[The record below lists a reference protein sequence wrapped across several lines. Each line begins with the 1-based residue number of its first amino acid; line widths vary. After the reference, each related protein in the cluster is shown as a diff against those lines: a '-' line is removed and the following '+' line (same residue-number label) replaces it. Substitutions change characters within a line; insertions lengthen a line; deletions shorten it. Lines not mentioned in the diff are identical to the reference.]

1 MRLVPFWKTL
11 QRVCLGLFAT
21 KDEARSHHLR
31 TRKWL
36 SPGTES
42 ASALLTDIQSPELWK
57 GISVVYKLVH
67 ELGTS
72 DSDL

>member
-1 MRLVPFWKTL
+1 LAFLPQKMKQEVTICEPGSGSHQALNLPVPW
-11 QRVCLGLFAT
+11 
-21 KDEARSHHLR
+21 
-31 TRKWL
+31 
-36 SPGTES
+36 
-42 ASALLTDIQSPELWK
+42 LTDIQSPELWK